1 MAAETETSEGVV
13 FKSEDDAILLKD
25 AKGEPWRHYLKY
37 GRNYDSYKP
46 EVGQKVRVHYRA
58 WENPTTSKVSYYLNE
73 VEVLGPPPEDGA
85 APPSFVR
92 APSPAGPG
100 PAVAYQATHDAAQ
113 ARVNRPEDYD
123 PKGGVLMEMDAS
135 LPGQER
141 VAQQEAGI
149 PLPDPGSHAF
159 RDLSIMRQNRLN
171 VSVQALVANLEQCS
185 PEEKAG
191 RMITPWMIAAFE
203 QLLIEGAAHEAEN
216 MGEPPPEDLP
226 GGP

>member
-1 MAAETETSEGVV
+1 MAAAIETGEGVV
-13 FKSEDDAILLKD
+13 FKSESYGILLKD
-25 AKGEPWRHYLKY
+25 WKSFLKY
-37 GRNYDSYKP
+37 GNDYDSYKP

-73 VEVLGPPPEDGA
+73 VEVLGPPPET
-85 APPSFVR
+85 AP
-92 APSPAGPG
+92 APSPGPA